1 MMNFTHKC
9 LTVNFYLNYN
19 GCGEAAI
26 SVRQYPGFIPL
37 KEKTPQSRMNFDN
50 TSFGDKAATL
60 VFFDNFPD
68 HIRTL
73 SISALHL
80 RQKNRS
86 DPIFLF

>member
-1 MMNFTHKC
+1 
-9 LTVNFYLNYN
+9 
-19 GCGEAAI
+19 
-26 SVRQYPGFIPL
+26 
-37 KEKTPQSRMNFDN
+37 MNFDN